1 MSASSL
7 DQELKDLESEPK
19 EEGSPHRELRWLQ
32 GWTCTGNTHV
42 CFEDTVDGDLAEE
55 ALKTQLGRDEPEVNR
70 KREEKLKTGSTNNQ
84 SQRGCGEKG
93 TLLHFWWECKLVK
106 PLWKTVWSFLKPDTE
121 PPYDPVSPFLGI
133 HPEKTLI

>member
-55 ALKTQLGRDEPEVNR
+55 ALKTQLGRGEPEVNR

-93 TLLHFWWECKLVK
+93 TLLHCWVNINLCNHYGKQDGNCSK
-106 PLWKTVWSFLKPDTE
+106 N
-121 PPYDPVSPFLGI
+121 
-133 HPEKTLI
+133 